1 MVLSINFGLG
11 WIFGLLATSQFPEP
25 VYLTFVY
32 LFSIFV
38 GTQGVLIF
46 VLHCARSKDARKTWK
61 MWFYVLCRCKSPHDA
76 KGLAKL
82 VAAFNTPAIQRKVKS
97 DPQSTSLP
105 PISPFSHKNV
115 LSESERG
122 SFASPINDSDTLE
135 TFVPESGL
143 SSPFELKNLNVIDI
157 GEEIKVSRESKMS
170 KRESKQR
177 LSKSEVVKETRK
189 DEKESR
195 RLSKKQSKK
204 MIVVES
210 ERKTSKLIEEY
221 DDDDLAKSTYSLDEI
236 PLTCSQVLEIEFAPT
251 PDHSS
256 DEEEETW
263 KKLQKQ
269 FDNINSF
276 VNTDF
281 EGEVDNFF
289 N

>member
-38 GTQGVLIF
+38 GMQGVLIF
-46 VLHCARSKDARKTWK
+46 LLHCVRSKDARKTWK
-61 MWFYVLCRCKSPHDA
+61 MWFYILCRCKRPHDA
-76 KGLAKL
+76 KALAK
-82 VAAFNTPAIQRKVKS
+82 VITAFSTPAIQRKVKS
-97 DPQSTSLP
+97 DTQSTSLP

-135 TFVPESGL
+135 KFVPESRL
-143 SSPFELKNLNVIDI
+143 SSPFELKNLNEIDI
-157 GEEIKVSRESKMS
+157 GEEIKGSHESKMS

-210 ERKTSKLIEEY
+210 KRKTSKLEEY
-221 DDDDLAKSTYSLDEI
+221 DDDLAKSTYSLDEI

-256 DEEEETW
+256 DDEEETW